1 MRPQPE
7 RAAGGLFDSVWP
19 ELRSARSAESV
30 ERVRKTEPGVPQ
42 AREEPRV
49 AKSSIEPQPTPVPES
64 SRPVAILKSG
74 MIDGMAY
81 TLFADGSIEAVLP
94 TGTLRFAS
102 VDALRLHLEK
112 NA

>member
-1 MRPQPE
+1 MAFPCGA

-19 ELRSARSAESV
+19 ELRSTRSAETV
-30 ERVRKTEPGVPQ
+30 ERVRRAEPAAPQ
-42 AREEPRV
+42 AREEARTARPSP
-49 AKSSIEPQPTPVPES
+49 ADEA
-64 SRPVAILKSG
+64 RPVAILKSG

-94 TGTLRFAS
+94 SGTLRFAS